1 MGRGVFEILAS
12 ALLFALIPI
21 VARAVYAT
29 GVDPL
34 SLVVW
39 RMGFAAI
46 IAALAC
52 RARRQRLALPRPLWR
67 PAAFAGISYA
77 GMSVTFFLACRYIEA
92 GIANAVFHLA
102 PVIVVAVSVAVG
114 RIRITPGVMLAVV
127 LAVLGLA
134 LASGYRGESLSSA
147 GVSLAL
153 VAAVFSALYSLAVAA
168 RGLREV
174 DPFVLVLYACAA
186 TGILAFALGLTQ
198 PEWRLAVNAAGIGG
212 AFVLATLCT
221 VVALGCFVRGTQKLG
236 PSLASMLG
244 NVEVAFT
251 VIAGWALLGEKV
263 TVLALLGY
271 GAIVVACAIM
281 GALQAGAGDD
291 EKSGD
296 AF

>member
-1 MGRGVFEILAS
+1 MGKGVLEILAS
-12 ALLFALIPI
+12 ALLFSLIPI

-29 GVDPL
+29 GMDPL

-39 RMGFAAI
+39 RMGFAAV
-46 IAALAC
+46 IAALVC
-52 RARRQRLALPRPLWR
+52 KVRHRGLALPRPLWR
-67 PAAFAGISYA
+67 PAALASIAYA
-77 GMSVTFFLACRYIEA
+77 GMSITFFLACGHIEA
-92 GIANAVFHLA
+92 GVANAVLHLA
-102 PVIVVAVSVAVG
+102 PVIVVAVSAVMGQIRVTPIVA
-114 RIRITPGVMLAVV
+114 LAVV
-127 LAVLGLA
+127 LAVLGLV
-134 LASGYRGESLSSA
+134 LVSGYQGGSLSSI
-147 GVSLAL
+147 GLSLAL
-153 VAAVFSALYSLAVAA
+153 VAAVFSALYSLTVAA
-168 RGLREV
+168 RGLCKA
-174 DPFVLVLYACAA
+174 DPFTLVFYTCAA

-212 AFVLATLCT
+212 AFVLAALCT